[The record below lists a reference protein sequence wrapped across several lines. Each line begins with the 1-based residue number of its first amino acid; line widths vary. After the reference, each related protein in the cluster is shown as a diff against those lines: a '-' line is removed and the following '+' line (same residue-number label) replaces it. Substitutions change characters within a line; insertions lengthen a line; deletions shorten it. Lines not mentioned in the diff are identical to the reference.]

1 MAWTVEINDNALKQ
15 LEKLG
20 KTEARR
26 IRDYL
31 RDRIAPQT
39 DPRQLGKA
47 LIGSKLGAL
56 WRYRVGD
63 YRIICDLQDDK
74 LVVLVVE
81 IGHRREVYR
90 QTKQ

>member
-1 MAWTVEINDNALKQ
+1 MAWTVQINDNALKQ

-20 KTEARR
+20 KAEARR

-31 RDRIAPQT
+31 RDRIAPLP
-39 DPRQLGKA
+39 DPRQLGKS
-47 LIGSKLGAL
+47 LIGSKLGEL

-63 YRIICDLQDDK
+63 YRIICELQDDE
-74 LVVLVVE
+74 LIVLVVE

-90 QTKQ
+90 

>member
-1 MAWTVEINDNALKQ
+1 MGWTVEINDNALKQ

-20 KTEARR
+20 TPDARR

-31 RDRIAPQT
+31 RDRVAPLE
-39 DPRQLGKA
+39 DPRQLGKGLTGA
-47 LIGSKLGAL
+47 KLGEL
-56 WRYRVGD
+56 WRYRIGN
-63 YRIICDLQDDK
+63 YRIICDLQDDR

-90 QTKQ
+90 

>member
-1 MAWTVEINDNALKQ
+1 MAWTVEINGNALKQ

-20 KTEARR
+20 KPNAKR

-31 RDRIAPQT
+31 RDRIAPLP

-47 LIGSKLGAL
+47 LTGSKLGEL

-63 YRIICDLQDDK
+63 YRVICDLQDDV

-90 QTKQ
+90 